1 MPFPPM
7 GSSRWFRPRPAI
19 QALSSAAPEIAV
31 RAPRAAMLSSALAG
45 LLLSSLC
52 ACDLGANF
60 GDLGEQLLDPDVQGI
75 DAPGKRWVAGP
86 HFDLSVLTDESGRR
100 YAAARNEDSELL
112 LIDFESEHYCRAG
125 KAARYTDAVQ
135 ARSRPALVPLL
146 AEREVGGEQP
156 PQLVLTFTTFD
167 CQRSAFSVPVSGLPN
182 RVLEGLPTG
191 SGTSL
196 LVRTPEG
203 GLVLVDPWEQTTQQV
218 AESVRSDDPTF
229 AFGHFLWVDRG
240 VIVISDEQVK
250 PLAFVGRNVVAVSAS
265 PEDAELAFIEAG
277 AEGSAGG
284 TLYTVDAGGSQQP
297 VQIASDAC
305 NMRYLKLNGRRQLSY
320 LSPCAERQLVLRD
333 VADASVRIIDTGVAG
348 PPSVRNLSGQSM
360 LTYITTDSSD
370 SVAGTLWVLT
380 PEQEK
385 VAIAENTRIGP
396 SAVTDNGGLL
406 TVLDWASTGGRL
418 VEWKPDELT
427 EVAQGVIEIAPL
439 GRMENDDLTLLGNFD
454 GVTGDLLRLRSD
466 LSTELLAQRVPTRAG
481 SADAFLANFDGEAGD
496 LMLLDRSDGS
506 SQPIGSGVGRG
517 AFIFTQQFRSVL
529 MLADRDPETRTNT
542 LRMHLL
548 RADRDYVLHDGVLE
562 AREVAFPSPG
572 ILYSVVTGDDAG
584 IWFAKTL

>member
-7 GSSRWFRPRPAI
+7 GPSRWFRPRPAL
-19 QALSSAAPEIAV
+19 QTLSSGPSELPIPAR
-31 RAPRAAMLSSALAG
+31 RALVPSLALVG
-45 LLLSSLC
+45 SLLPSLC
-52 ACDLGANF
+52 GCELGANF

-86 HFDLSVLTDESGRR
+86 HFDLNILSDQSGKR

-112 LIDFESEHYCRAG
+112 LIDFEDENYCRAG
-125 KAARYTDAVQ
+125 KVARYTDAVR

-146 AEREVGGEQP
+146 AEREVGGGQP
-156 PQLVLTFTTFD
+156 PGLVLTFTSFD

-191 SGTSL
+191 SGTNL

-203 GLVLVDPWEQTTQQV
+203 GLLLVDPWEQTTKQV
-218 AESVRSDDPTF
+218 AESVRVDDPTL

-250 PLAFVGRNVVAVSAS
+250 PIAFVGQNVVAVSAS
-265 PEDAELAFIEAG
+265 PEDAQLAFIEAG
-277 AEGSAGG
+277 SEGGAGG
-284 TLYTVDAGGSQQP
+284 TLYTVDARGSQEP
-297 VQIASDAC
+297 IEVASNVC
-305 NMRYLKLNGRRQLSY
+305 NMRFLTLNGRRQLSY
-320 LSPCAERQLVLRD
+320 FSPCAERQLVLRD
-333 VADASVRIIDTGVAG
+333 VADSSVRVIDVGVAG

-360 LTYITTDSSD
+360 LTYVTTDSSD
-370 SVAGTLWVLT
+370 AVAGTLWVLT

-385 VAIAENTRIGP
+385 VAIAENTRVGP
-396 SAVTDNGGLL
+396 SVVTDDGGLL

-418 VEWKPDELT
+418 VEWKPDALT
-427 EVAQGVIEIAPL
+427 EVAQGVIELAPM
-439 GRMENDDLTLLGNFD
+439 GRLENEDLTLLGNFD
-454 GVTGDLLRLRSD
+454 GVTGDLLRLRAD
-466 LSTELLAQRVPTRAG
+466 LSTELLAQGVPTRAAN
-481 SADAFLANFDGEAGD
+481 ADAFLANFAADAGD

-506 SQPIGSGVGRG
+506 SQLLGAGVGRG
-517 AFIFTQQFRSVL
+517 AFIFTQQFRAVL
-529 MLADRDPETRTNT
+529 MLAGRDPETRTNT

-548 RADRDYVLHDGVLE
+548 RAQRDYVLHDGVTE

-572 ILYSVVTGDDAG
+572 ILYNVVTGDDAG
-584 IWFAKTL
+584 VWFAKTL